1 MHRAVLL
8 LPLLVGPLLAAD
20 PPPNPNLIA
29 RPDAFQTLVNPQCSH
44 CRDEAKR
51 RADDL
56 RADDRVLC
64 WIRGY
69 SDGGAIPLRFF
80 LAPYR
85 VISDS
90 YGVFVYDPDAGYARG
105 FAPSYDFRFHG
116 WRNGVMVM
124 RHKDGT
130 LYSCLTGRAFDGPKK
145 GERLKPVPTLVSDWG
160 FWLKRYP
167 QNVAYHM
174 FDKYRPVEL
183 PAKPNED
190 SARSRG
196 PNDPRLSADTV
207 VLGVTDGGAARAY
220 PLAAVEKAGLIR
232 DRLGGRDV
240 LVLWYGPTRT
250 AAAYRPV
257 ASPAKQDAGPPRPV
271 TLEHDGKDAD
281 APFADRETGS
291 RWDVAGRAVA
301 GALKGWTLEWLDGTQ
316 VKWFAWA
323 AEYPQTTVHGQT
335 PPHKAKE
342 VAGTAEFLRA
352 VPKRFARL
360 EAVDAGNRRVILL
373 AEGEKGPKAWPLSP
387 DAEVR
392 VAGWWGRPEQLRPG
406 DRVWAWF
413 QLDRRKQ
420 PVAIFMLADEL
431 SEQDIHG
438 GGLAVEGRTADAI
451 TLKPAGAPART
462 LSTREAAFNS
472 VPPGETSPAAA
483 KAPAT
488 MEELRPG
495 AKVFVQSASGRARL
509 IFGAA
514 GFEAARS
521 RQRAWLAG
529 RWATEG
535 LPGSVS
541 VLHPLSGEMDVL
553 LDHEAMRW
561 GRSLKV
567 GDEVHLRAEP
577 PIRAV
582 VKRVTPWR
590 ERTQVRLVVHGHDQ
604 ADLAPGQR
612 VALTMNAPSKEVQE
626 ALLPPDTDQPR
637 SREERVDWVLASVY
651 CPCGVG
657 GDTCTG
663 HFYTLAS
670 CNPNS
675 CGMPTS
681 MRQRVATLID
691 RGRTDRQILDEL
703 VGEYGPGLLRPH
715 LAP

>member
-1 MHRAVLL
+1 M
-8 LPLLVGPLLAAD
+8 
-20 PPPNPNLIA
+20 I
-29 RPDAFQTLVNPQCSH
+29 
-44 CRDEAKR
+44 
-51 RADDL
+51 
-56 RADDRVLC
+56 
-64 WIRGY
+64 
-69 SDGGAIPLRFF
+69 
-80 LAPYR
+80 
-85 VISDS
+85 
-90 YGVFVYDPDAGYARG
+90 
-105 FAPSYDFRFHG
+105 
-116 WRNGVMVM
+116 
-124 RHKDGT
+124 
-130 LYSCLTGRAFDGPKK
+130 
-145 GERLKPVPTLVSDWG
+145 
-160 FWLKRYP
+160 
-167 QNVAYHM
+167 
-174 FDKYRPVEL
+174 
-183 PAKPNED
+183 
-190 SARSRG
+190 
-196 PNDPRLSADTV
+196 
-207 VLGVTDGGAARAY
+207 
-220 PLAAVEKAGLIR
+220 
-232 DRLGGRDV
+232 
-240 LVLWYGPTRT
+240 WYGPTRT

-271 TLEHDGKDAD
+271 TLEQDGKDAD

-335 PPHKAKE
+335 PPDKAKE

-360 EAVDAGNRRVILL
+360 EAVDAGNRRVTLL
-373 AEGEKGPKAWPLSP
+373 AEGEKEPKAWPLSP
-387 DAEVR
+387 DVEVK

-420 PVAIFMLADEL
+420 PVAVFMLADEL

-438 GGLAVEGRTADAI
+438 GGLAVEARTADAI

-462 LSTREAAFNS
+462 LSTKEAAFNS

-495 AKVFVQSASGRARL
+495 AKVFVQSAGGRARL

-514 GFEAARS
+514 GFEAARA
-521 RQRAWLAG
+521 RQQAWLAG

-561 GRSLKV
+561 GRSLKL
-567 GDEVHLRAEP
+567 GDEVQLRAKP

-582 VKRVTPWR
+582 VRRVTPWR
-590 ERTQVRLVVHGHDQ
+590 ERTQVRLVVNGHDQ

-612 VALTMNAPSKEVQE
+612 VALMMNVPSKEVQE

-637 SREERVDWVLASVY
+637 NREERMEWVLASVY

>member
-1 MHRAVLL
+1 MRHTLLL
-8 LPLLVGPLLAAD
+8 LPLLAAPLLAAD
-20 PPPNPNLIA
+20 PPPKPTLVV

-51 RADDL
+51 RADEL

-85 VISDS
+85 VISDT
-90 YGVFVYDPDAGYARG
+90 YGVFVYDADAGYARG
-105 FAPSYDFRFHG
+105 FAPSLDFRFHG
-116 WRNGVMVM
+116 WHNGVMVM

-130 LYSCLTGRAFDGPKK
+130 LYSCLTGRALDGPKK
-145 GERLKPVPTLVSDWG
+145 GERLQPIPTLMSDWG
-160 FWLKRYP
+160 FWLGRYP

-174 FDKYRPVEL
+174 FDKYRPVDL
-183 PAKPNED
+183 PVKVNDD

-196 PNDPRLSADTV
+196 PNDPRLPADAV
-207 VLGVTDGGAARAY
+207 VLGVNDGGAARAY
-220 PLAAVEKAGLIR
+220 PLAAVEKAGLVR
-232 DRLGGRDV
+232 DRLGGKDV

-257 ASPAKQDAGPPRPV
+257 ATPAKPDAGTPRSV
-271 TLEHDGKDAD
+271 TLERDGKDAD

-301 GALKGWTLEWLDGTQ
+301 GPLKGWTLEWLDGTQ

-323 AEYPQTTVHGQT
+323 AEYPETTIHGQMPA
-335 PPHKAKE
+335 PPTGAKAPADKAKE

-360 EAVDAGNRRVILL
+360 EAFDAANRRVTLL
-373 AEGEKGPKAWPLSP
+373 AEGEKEPKAWPLLP
-387 DAEVR
+387 DAEIK

-420 PVAIFMLADEL
+420 PAAIFMLADEP

-438 GGLAVEGRTADAI
+438 GGLVLQARTADTV
-451 TLKPAGAPART
+451 TLKPDVGPTRT
-462 LSTREAAFNS
+462 L
-472 VPPGETSPAAA
+472 AA
-483 KAPAT
+483 KATAT
-488 MEELRPG
+488 PEGLQPG
-495 AKVFVQSASGRARL
+495 AKVFVQTADGRARQV
-509 IFGAA
+509 FDAA
-514 GFEAARS
+514 GFEAART

-529 RWATEG
+529 RWAADG

-553 LDHEAMRW
+553 LDHEAMLW
-561 GRSLKV
+561 GRSLQL
-567 GDEVHLRAEP
+567 GDEVRLRAEP

-590 ERTQVRLVVHGHDQ
+590 ERTVVRLVVHGHDQ
-604 ADLAPGQR
+604 ADLALGQR
-612 VALTMNAPSKEVQE
+612 VALLVNAPSKETQE
-626 ALLPPDTDQPR
+626 ALLPPDTDRPR
-637 SREERVDWVLASVY
+637 NRDDRVEWVLASIY

-670 CNPNS
+670 CNPNG
-675 CGMPTS
+675 CGMPHL
-681 MRQRVATLID
+681 MRKRVAELIEH
-691 RGRTDRQILDEL
+691 GRNDRQILEEL
-703 VGEYGPGLLRPH
+703 IAEYGPVLLRPH